1 MCLARA
7 RVMDPQ
13 VVTAAQWAEISRL
26 LIYLFLFT
34 GLGLTSALGFLLG
47 HAVIPSLTAS
57 HDAPPALASLRLLA
71 YPIAAAAL
79 LLTLYALV
87 RALGLAGDV
96 VQAIYPRL
104 WI

>member
-1 MCLARA
+1 
-7 RVMDPQ
+7 MDPQ
-13 VVTAAQWAEISRL
+13 VVTAEHWAAISRL

-34 GLGLTSALGFLLG
+34 ALGLTSALGFLLG
-47 HAVIPSLTAS
+47 HAVIPSLVAS
-57 HDAPPALASLRLLA
+57 RDAPPALASLRLLA

-87 RALGLAGDV
+87 RALGLAADV
-96 VQAIYPRL
+96 AQRIYPRL